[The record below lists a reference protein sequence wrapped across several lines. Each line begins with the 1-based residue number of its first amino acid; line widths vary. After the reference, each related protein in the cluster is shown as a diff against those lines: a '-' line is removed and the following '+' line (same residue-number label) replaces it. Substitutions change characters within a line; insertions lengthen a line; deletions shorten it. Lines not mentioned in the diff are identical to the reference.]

1 MEGES
6 DIVDGCSFL
15 WEVGMKVIKGCERAS
30 LELRDQ
36 FAVTK
41 PQISGGELGPVS
53 RRRFQGGYRG
63 NLVLI
68 T

>member
-6 DIVDGCSFL
+6 DFVDGCSFS
-15 WEVGMKVIKGCERAS
+15 WEVGMKVIKAERAS

-41 PQISGGELGPVS
+41 PQISEGEPRAYEWEEIPG
-53 RRRFQGGYRG
+53 RM
-63 NLVLI
+63 
-68 T
+68 